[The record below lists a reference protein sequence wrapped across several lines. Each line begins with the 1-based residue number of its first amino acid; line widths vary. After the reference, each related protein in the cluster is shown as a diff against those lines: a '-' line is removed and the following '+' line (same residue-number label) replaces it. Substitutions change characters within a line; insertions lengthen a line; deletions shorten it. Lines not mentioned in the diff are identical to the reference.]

1 MVEAGHDPNSI
12 YQDRD
17 STWGMILVLD
27 DEVQPDYRYLGP
39 EIARILPE
47 SDYQIYVDDT
57 TIPDIDTYAG
67 IVISGSTASVY
78 EGDHPWLDDQIR
90 LIETCIDR
98 HIPLL
103 GICFGHQLV
112 NSALGGTVEE
122 NRRRATFVE
131 MTDQC
136 ADDPILNDIESIVPV
151 LHSDLVTESGEDM
164 QATATTEYNDY
175 FCTRHVDAPVWT
187 VQFHPEF
194 TERVKDQP
202 SDWSDGNHSFEG
214 CNAVQVL
221 ENFANEC
228 S

>member
-1 MVEAGHDPNSI
+1 
-12 YQDRD
+12 
-17 STWGMILVLD
+17 MILVLD
-27 DEVQPDYRYLGP
+27 DEIQPDYRYLGP
-39 EIARILPE
+39 EIARFLPE

-57 TIPDIDTYAG
+57 SIPELDTYAG

-78 EGDHPWLDDQIR
+78 EGGHSWLNEQIQ
-90 LIETCIDR
+90 LIEACIER

-103 GICFGHQLV
+103 GICFGHQLI
-112 NSALGGTVEE
+112 NYALGGTVEE
-122 NRRRATFVE
+122 SHRRATFVE
-131 MTDQC
+131 MIDQC
-136 ADDPILNDIESIVPV
+136 ANDSVLDGIEPIVPV
-151 LHSDLVTESGEDM
+151 LHSDLVTEPGGNM
-164 QATATTEYNDY
+164 QATATTEYSDY

-202 SDWSDGNHSFEG
+202 SDWSNGDHSFEE

-228 S
+228 A